1 MNRIVFDEDSESA
14 QHDAA
19 AAAAV
24 ASLERIMGDQSGA
37 LLSSYYS
44 HHFASL
50 HLIRI
55 MILRSKGRQ
64 SENEMKKTRVHVAN
78 RRKNSRRNV
87 VRNVIKERKKGV

>member
-24 ASLERIMGDQSGA
+24 ASLESIMGDQSGA

-55 MILRSKGRQ
+55 MILR
-64 SENEMKKTRVHVAN
+64 
-78 RRKNSRRNV
+78 
-87 VRNVIKERKKGV
+87 